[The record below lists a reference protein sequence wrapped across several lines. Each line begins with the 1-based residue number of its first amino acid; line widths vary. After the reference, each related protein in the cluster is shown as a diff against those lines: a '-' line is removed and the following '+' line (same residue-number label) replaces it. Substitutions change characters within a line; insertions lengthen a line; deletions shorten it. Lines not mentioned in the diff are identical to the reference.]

1 MQYKILED
9 IYENI
14 MEDINPGLARKFNQ
28 ISREVTKELTSLL
41 GNEKFTKIEGGLNTT
56 YGEYEKFGFKQGFQ
70 AAFSLLRES
79 GLMQEYD
86 THSAEGWKKFVLE
99 ADVKYFITKTG
110 KMPESYEQLMKWN
123 ESIHKAMNKTGGAVH
138 E

>member
-14 MEDINPGLARKFNQ
+14 MEDNNPKLAWEFNQ
-28 ISREVTKELTSLL
+28 ISKELTEELTLLL
-41 GNEKFTKIEGGLNTT
+41 GDKFIGIEDKLNTA
-56 YGEYEKFGFKQGFQ
+56 YGDYEKFGFKHGFR

-86 THSAEGWKKFVLE
+86 PHTADGWTKFVLE
-99 ADVKYFITKTG
+99 TDVKYFITKTG
-110 KMPESYEQLMKWN
+110 KMPESYEQLEKWN
-123 ESIHKAMNKTGGAVH
+123 ESNHKKSMTAKEV
-138 E
+138 